1 MIPERHWLR
10 AIMPHMLN
18 DEKMALACPPQLFYN
33 VPKEDPLC
41 QSLDFFVHVLEGIKD
56 ALGVAWCTGSG
67 YILRREALEDIGM
80 FPLGSLAEDVA
91 TSTLMLGKGWK
102 TAFIHE
108 PLQFG
113 TVPDSFGSHLKQ
125 RTRWVSHLL
134 NSFRISKLM
143 SARLSEPLIR
153 LSSSS
158 SVCMEKVSER

>member
-1 MIPERHWLR
+1 
-10 AIMPHMLN
+10 
-18 DEKMALACPPQLFYN
+18 
-33 VPKEDPLC
+33 
-41 QSLDFFVHVLEGIKD
+41 LEGIKD

-67 YILRREALEDIGM
+67 YVLRREALEEIGW

-125 RTRWVSHLL
+125 RTRWVSSKILET
-134 NSFRISKLM
+134 NRI
-143 SARLSEPLIR
+143 EY
-153 LSSSS
+153 
-158 SVCMEKVSER
+158 

>member
-1 MIPERHWLR
+1 
-10 AIMPHMLN
+10 
-18 DEKMALACPPQLFYN
+18 
-33 VPKEDPLC
+33 
-41 QSLDFFVHVLEGIKD
+41 LEGIKD

-67 YILRREALEDIGM
+67 YILRRDALEEIGW

-125 RTRWVSHLL
+125 RTRWVSLKYLDPANISNINRLL
-134 NSFRISKLM
+134 
-143 SARLSEPLIR
+143 EPLI
-153 LSSSS
+153 LH
-158 SVCMEKVSER
+158 